1 MQRDLFDPPP
11 EKQRIVLVD
20 EAAVRQAQRLI
31 DSCEQC
37 NWEGAEFP
45 FALLLDRLTGSDPR
59 VTDYILEMPA
69 KCPRCTR
76 DILERT
82 LIEPV

>member
-1 MQRDLFDPPP
+1 MPGDFSDPPP
-11 EKQRIVLVD
+11 EEQRIVLVD

-37 NWEGAEFP
+37 NSEGAEFP
-45 FALLLDRLTGSDPR
+45 FDLLLDRLTGSDPR

-69 KCPRCTR
+69 KCPKCKCN
-76 DILERT
+76 ILEKT
-82 LIEPV
+82 LIEPA